1 VVSQGLGERWGVWK
15 LRSESPRLEQNLVA
29 SFALKM
35 IESLSD
41 LKEFLSTYY
50 LIHATVRRGL

>member
-1 VVSQGLGERWGVWK
+1 
-15 LRSESPRLEQNLVA
+15 
-29 SFALKM
+29 M

-50 LIHATVRRGL
+50 LIHATVRRGLGISIGESVREAQLM